1 MLLTIWMIKIA
12 KLLLWFQ
19 KYRKS
24 FARNN
29 HQKISKHEAR
39 KLYNDLIKPDVD
51 ALKHAKGKG
60 KNKRNNILN
69 ILSNTESS
77 LFEGVYFHY
86 KDVPK
91 ETWYERRIAERA
103 KLRRQRLDEVKKKRK
118 KHKQW
123 FVLLLL

>member
-1 MLLTIWMIKIA
+1 MLEITTKT
-12 KLLLWFQ
+12 
-19 KYRKS
+19 
-24 FARNN
+24 
-29 HQKISKHEAR
+29 ISKHEAR

-60 KNKRNNILN
+60 KNKRTNILN

-91 ETWYERRIAERA
+91 KTWYERSIAERA
-103 KLRRQRLDEVKKKRK
+103 KLRRQRLDEVKKREKNINSDLFCYYFNYSSPNNMRSRLGEAK
-118 KHKQW
+118 VK
-123 FVLLLL
+123 